1 MRQPVVPVVH
11 AINAAFQYFVTA
23 TELLRVLQHIL
34 RFDQTQFPFTIPH
47 DGTRT
52 NRKLD
57 AAGGQ
62 LSCVNSCRFLPCRN
76 EPWPTRLF
84 PSSYSG
90 YN

>member
-1 MRQPVVPVVH
+1 
-11 AINAAFQYFVTA
+11 
-23 TELLRVLQHIL
+23 LLRVLQHIL
-34 RFDQTQFPFTIPH
+34 RFDQTQFPLTVPH

-76 EPWPTRLF
+76 EP
-84 PSSYSG
+84 
-90 YN
+90 